1 MLRKRNRICKIFS
14 RNLSLCIEQNALFE
28 RYRSKII
35 VENIINLL
43 YNINIYSKEVNY
55 EDF

>member
-1 MLRKRNRICKIFS
+1 MGTVVVKIFF
-14 RNLSLCIEQNALFE
+14 RNLIERIGQNALFG
-28 RYRSKII
+28 RYRGKNI